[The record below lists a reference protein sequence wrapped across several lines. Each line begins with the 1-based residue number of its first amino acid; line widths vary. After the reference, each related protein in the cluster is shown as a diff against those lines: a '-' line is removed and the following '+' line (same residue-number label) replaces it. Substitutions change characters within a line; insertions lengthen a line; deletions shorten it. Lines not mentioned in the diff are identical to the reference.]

1 MKKIPAN
8 SPVSPSQA
16 RLTFIGCLLLAV
28 SMSAFGLSL
37 ANIQTAALES
47 MNGLGSF
54 SLITTLCSA
63 ALCVM
68 TPIGG
73 SLMDMI
79 GIKKV
84 VLIFGLATCLC
95 ALALVFTTNL
105 YLYMILRILLS
116 AAQGAFASVPFVEV
130 RKLYPVNKVPTMT
143 GYLSGAL
150 ALGGFLGSW
159 MAGWFLDHQ
168 MIGLAS
174 CFPVILVA
182 GGIFM
187 IYRFGP
193 ADSLVK
199 RKMDVLG
206 IFLLALTLLGLSFAL
221 NDGPVFGWTSTR
233 VWIELAIFLA
243 GLAGLAG
250 LLYWEK
256 KCSYPLI
263 PLYIFKNGAYD
274 LLLIIAALLVV
285 YLTAI
290 NVYVPQALQKLMGQ
304 PASISG
310 TVQIPRTILSV
321 IVPGIAGAWVARK
334 TGNTWRALAVSAVLL
349 IVSCSCLVFI
359 GPRMPIWFV
368 FAVLALTGA
377 ADSFRTVATMPAAQS
392 LLQPQ
397 DLGVGTSMVGFV
409 ISLSGVLASAIY
421 SIAYNS
427 LIQATPGDRGLTD
440 GIDTVLLISA
450 ACALIAFVL
459 DVFFFRKMYVKALDK
474 AHPAMVANPVS
485 KPSSDRPERS

>member
-1 MKKIPAN
+1 MKETALQPA
-8 SPVSPSQA
+8 VTESQA
-16 RLTFIGCLLLAV
+16 RMTFIGCLLLAI
-28 SMSAFGLSL
+28 SMAAFGLSL
-37 ANIQTAALES
+37 ANIQTAVLES
-47 MNGLGSF
+47 MDGAAQF
-54 SLITTLCSA
+54 SLVT
-63 ALCVM
+63 ALCMASLCIM

-84 VLIFGLATCLC
+84 VLVFGLATCVC
-95 ALALVFTTNL
+95 ALGLAFCSNL
-105 YLYMILRILLS
+105 YLYIILRVLLS

-130 RKLYPVNKVPTMT
+130 RKLYPISKVPTMT

-159 MAGWFLDHQ
+159 LAGWFLDHS
-168 MIGLAS
+168 MMGLAS

-187 IYRFGP
+187 INHYGP
-193 ADSLVK
+193 SDVLVK
-199 RKMDVLG
+199 RKLDYLG
-206 IFLLALTLLGLSFAL
+206 IALLTINLLALVFAL
-221 NDGPVFGWTSTR
+221 NDGPIFGWTSAR
-233 VWIELAIFLA
+233 ILIEFVIFIV
-243 GLAGLAG
+243 GLVLM
-250 LLYWEK
+250 LVWEK
-256 KCSYPLI
+256 KCPTPLI
-263 PLYIFKNGAYD
+263 PLYIFNNGAYD
-274 LLLIIAALLVV
+274 LLLIIAALLVM

-321 IVPGIAGAWVARK
+321 IVPGMAGAWVAKK
-334 TGNTWRALAVSAVLL
+334 TGNTWKALAVAAILL
-349 IVSCSCLVFI
+349 VISCSFLVFI
-359 GPRMPIWFV
+359 GPHMPLWFV
-368 FAVLALTGA
+368 FTVLALTGA

-392 LLQPQ
+392 LLEPK

-409 ISLSGVLASAIY
+409 ISLSGVLASAIF

-427 LIQATPGDRGLTD
+427 LVHADPGNAGLTA

-450 ACALIAFVL
+450 ACALLALII
-459 DVFFFRKMYVKALDK
+459 DVFFFRKIYPKALEK
-474 AHPAMVANPVS
+474 THQAWAKHNT
-485 KPSSDRPERS
+485 K